1 MLESFPVAIVM
12 SSLLGTLAALGVGG
26 GSLLMLWL
34 TLALSIPYSQ
44 ARLINLMFFLPCA
57 LISSVFR
64 RKQGSLDLKKLVPA
78 IITGC
83 AAAILFSWLGETIE
97 IKLIKKAFGILLL
110 FTGLRELLY
119 KPKN

>member
-1 MLESFPVAIVM
+1 MLESFPVAIAM
-12 SSLLGTLAALGVGG
+12 STLLGTLAALGVGG

-64 RKQGSLDLKKLVPA
+64 QKQGALDLKKLVPA